1 MTILQIALMFVLF
14 HHFLFREAA
23 RVQREPVLVRA
34 RSRWSSR

>member
-1 MTILQIALMFVLF
+1 MTIVQIALLFIVFHPFLF
-14 HHFLFREAA
+14 HKAT